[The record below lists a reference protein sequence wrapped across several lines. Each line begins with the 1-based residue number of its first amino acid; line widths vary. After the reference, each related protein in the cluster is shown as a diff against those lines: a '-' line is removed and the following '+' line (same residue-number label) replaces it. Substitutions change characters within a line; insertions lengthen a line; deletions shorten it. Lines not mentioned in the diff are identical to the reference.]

1 MDGRVQNTRCF
12 GSCPD
17 QATTGATFSWHVVDV
32 VIDADNEHGDGDDGD
47 NDDVMVMV
55 DRGDD
60 NGHEDEDEDDDGM
73 FRLGIETTTIL
84 EGEPPFKVKNTSGLH
99 TRKRPLLCPLPGKKS
114 EARKAQV
121 ADATCIYIYI
131 YYIKV

>member
-55 DRGDD
+55 DRGYD

-84 EGEPPFKVKNTSGLH
+84 EGGAPLQSEEYLRTPYSKKATPVPP
-99 TRKRPLLCPLPGKKS
+99 
-114 EARKAQV
+114 ARKKISS
-121 ADATCIYIYI
+121 TESSGS
-131 YYIKV
+131 

>member
-1 MDGRVQNTRCF
+1 MQNTRCF

-60 NGHEDEDEDDDGM
+60 NGM
-73 FRLGIETTTIL
+73 FKLGIETCYLYI
-84 EGEPPFKVKNTSGLH
+84 
-99 TRKRPLLCPLPGKKS
+99 
-114 EARKAQV
+114 
-121 ADATCIYIYI
+121 CI
-131 YYIKV
+131 